1 MNLPVIICIGS
12 VSVTGDSL
20 GPMVGDLLKEKY
32 NVNAYVYGSVSR
44 PVNGVNYEQY
54 VDYILKKHSGSFI
67 IAVDACVGDKKDVG
81 KIKLSSKGL
90 SAGGA
95 LNKNLRRIGNIGI
108 LGVVSEK
115 QADNLMS
122 LMSVSYS
129 FVDEMSRNIALKL
142 HKLLLRWEA
151 ASSEITKQTQNK
163 HHISL
168 QKSPINAIIT

>member
-1 MNLPVIICIGS
+1 MRLPVIICIGS
-12 VSVTGDSL
+12 SGVSGDSL
-20 GPMVGDLLKEKY
+20 GPMVGDLLRQRY
-32 NVNAYVYGSVSR
+32 NVSAYVYGSVSR

-54 VDYILKKHSGSFI
+54 VDFILEKHRGSFV

-81 KIKLSSKGL
+81 KIKLSTRGL

-95 LNKNLRRIGNIGI
+95 LNKNLRRIGDIGI

-115 QADNLMS
+115 QSDNLVA
-122 LMSVSYS
+122 LMSVPYA

-151 ASSEITKQTQNK
+151 VSSKITKETQNK
-163 HHISL
+163 HRIPLHNG
-168 QKSPINAIIT
+168 PNNGIIT